1 MYGTTKI
8 AGTENYEIAT
18 FGGGAASGPEF
29 NPKDMF
35 RADQQFTPI
44 AQDNPYVLYQEKKI
58 YTSYVWPI
66 GEIVNEQEWLEQ
78 ALEATNAVGVAVL
91 LFIYHKQHKYM
102 DYVPLYLSNPAFMTE
117 HGDQL
122 KATLSKFMSGNVRN
136 DVLYRYQR
144 LLQVHPI
151 MFDTMNWLDEFH
163 QDQIGSKLYRFGIP
177 DAFPFIKPENVT
189 VEMIHEAI
197 LNAKVNAAKRLVPP
211 ATPQFIEMYVQ
222 LLQHGGSDQV
232 DVTELVNIA
241 LMDWKLAYSYIKA
254 KELDFNTAL
263 SILMTFVYKR
273 GTDVAPY
280 DNFVIIEKLFKDH
293 GPSNQ
298 WPTLDNV
305 VRHVN
310 VVTGGRVGTSSPLT
324 NLHPDSYQQNQ
335 NQHTSPYRTPSTNRS
350 TFE

>member
-1 MYGTTKI
+1 MYGTTKV
-8 AGTENYEIAT
+8 AGTDNFEMAS
-18 FGGGAASGPEF
+18 FGGGSSAQDF

-35 RADQQFTPI
+35 KADQQFNPI
-44 AQDNPYVLYQEKKI
+44 TQDNPYVLYQGKKI

-78 ALEATNAVGVAVL
+78 ALDATGAVGIAAL
-91 LFIYHKQHKYM
+91 LFIHHKQHKYM
-102 DYVPLYLSNPAFMTE
+102 DYIPLYLANPAFMTE
-117 HGDQL
+117 QGEQL

-163 QDQIGSKLYRFGIP
+163 QDQIGSKMYRFGIP

-197 LNAKVNAAKRLVPP
+197 TNAKVNAAKRLVPP

-232 DVTELVNIA
+232 DVSELVNIA
-241 LMDWKLAYSYIKA
+241 LMDWKLAYSYIKD

-273 GTDVAPY
+273 GTDVSTY
-280 DNFVIIEKLFKDH
+280 DNFVIIEKLFNDH
-293 GPSNQ
+293 GPSDQ

-310 VVTGGRVGTSSPLT
+310 AVTNGRVGPATPLT
-324 NLHPDSYQQNQ
+324 NLHPVSQQQSQSQYSNQ
-335 NQHTSPYRTPSTNRS
+335 YRTPSTDRS